1 MVDNNTSYSVL
12 GDCEFDLPPYMKTL
26 DAFYD
31 DGSHAIISC
40 GIHPSTNELVL
51 LTSEGVLKELNLE
64 AFFLSK
70 KNISDVYPISNGSV
84 LEFISED
91 MIITVD
97 SEDILS
103 SSKELQLM
111 NLEIGMKH
119 EDKNIDATK
128 DHQGG
133 S

>member
-1 MVDNNTSYSVL
+1 
-12 GDCEFDLPPYMKTL
+12 MKTL